1 MPKRTP
7 VAVLSDNLRTLM
19 ERRRWSGNEVARRA
33 KELAMKPGESIDAKT
48 VNNMRN
54 GSVAAS
60 LDSLHIV
67 ARVFG
72 LQAYELLIPNFAACS
87 AANGDNEFEK
97 IVAAYTATDETGRHS
112 ILSVAEMAA
121 RYTPKPD
128 RR

>member
-1 MPKRTP
+1 M
-7 VAVLSDNLRTLM
+7 VVLSENLRTLM
-19 ERRRWSGNEVARRA
+19 RDRQWSGNEVARRS
-33 KELAMKPGESIDAKT
+33 KELATKPGESIDAKT

-72 LQAYELLIPNFAACS
+72 LQAYELLIPDFAACS
-87 AANGDNEFEK
+87 AASGDNGFEK
-97 IVAAYTATDETGRHS
+97 IVTAYTKTDETGRHS

-121 RYTPKPD
+121 RYNPKGD